1 MKFFKNK
8 VMDKETKELILCWFN
23 HIEQMATDR
32 KTLNGYTMDFQDCLD
47 EIRVLAKNSQ
57 EYIKKHC

>member
-1 MKFFKNK
+1 
-8 VMDKETKELILCWFN
+8 MDKETKELILYWFN

-47 EIRVLAKNSQ
+47 EIRALAKNSQ

>member
-1 MKFFKNK
+1 
-8 VMDKETKELILCWFN
+8 MDKEQKELILSWFN

-32 KTLNGYTMDFQDCLD
+32 KTLNNVVMDFQSCLD